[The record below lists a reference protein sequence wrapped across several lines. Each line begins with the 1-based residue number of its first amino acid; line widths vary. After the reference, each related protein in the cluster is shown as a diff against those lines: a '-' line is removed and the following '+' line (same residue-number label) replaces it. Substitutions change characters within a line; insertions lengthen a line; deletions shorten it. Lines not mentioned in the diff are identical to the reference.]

1 MQGVQGSDLGEARLT
16 AIGNYFCTVPTTG
29 NLAAQEQPSSL
40 RANVQLEQNHLSM
53 ASSGYL
59 EINTRKKIRCQH
71 PSSFFSNLR
80 IKESQIGAWI
90 HFSVFNKPL
99 MYFSSMNLSNCF
111 LNPFIFWAV
120 SSVFWLCFLCGKG
133 LCFVCSSLWPDH
145 FIQCLLFLP
154 YKKQWIIV
162 YSHFLHA
169 I

>member
-1 MQGVQGSDLGEARLT
+1 MLLHKQLHHTYCPGHHPPVGVPTAAPVQGVQGSDLGEARLT

-59 EINTRKKIRCQH
+59 EINTRKKISCQH

-80 IKESQIGAWI
+80 LKESQIGAWI

-111 LNPFIFWAV
+111 LNPFMFWAV
-120 SSVFWLCFLCGKG
+120 SSVF
-133 LCFVCSSLWPDH
+133 
-145 FIQCLLFLP
+145 
-154 YKKQWIIV
+154 
-162 YSHFLHA
+162 
-169 I
+169 